1 MFLLTL
7 SALSA
12 CTDLAS
18 RAEYLTGPEAFEWS
32 DDGFTIDGKRK
43 MAGDFLL
50 SDGELDIWV
59 RGFPPGTE
67 IAAYGNSVTV
77 DEEGYANLETP
88 VGSAPYGSVPIADW
102 NTGPLEG
109 LKAQITP
116 PGGAAFEI
124 ALPPST
130 VYFPGEELREAI
142 VKGPVRYEGEGAE
155 DGVID
160 TIYYYNGYDNLV
172 LGGQAKTLSDFDAVA
187 VVTRITQKEVICD
200 GYEDDNG
207 NAAGNVTLEVQDAR
221 VDVYGRRSGTKL
233 ATKTFPSANEDCPSM
248 VFSFGDGHQKRP
260 SDMPREEMEAWVKA
274 QIPQG

>member
-1 MFLLTL
+1 M
-7 SALSA
+7 
-12 CTDLAS
+12 
-18 RAEYLTGPEAFEWS
+18 
-32 DDGFTIDGKRK
+32 
-43 MAGDFLL
+43 
-50 SDGELDIWV
+50 

-67 IAAYGNSVTV
+67 IAAYGKAVTV
-77 DEEGYANLETP
+77 DADGYANLEAP

-102 NTGPLEG
+102 NTGELSG

-124 ALPPST
+124 SLPPSS

-142 VKGPVRYEGEGAE
+142 VEGPVRYEGEGAE

-207 NAAGNVTLEVQDAR
+207 NAASNVTLEVQDAR
-221 VDVYGRRSGTKL
+221 VDLYGRRSGSKL
-233 ATKTFPSANEDCPSM
+233 ASKTFPSANEDCPSM
-248 VFSFGDGHQKRP
+248 VFSFSEGQQKRP
-260 SDMPREEMEAWVKA
+260 SSMPREEMEAWVKA
-274 QIPQG
+274 QLPQQ